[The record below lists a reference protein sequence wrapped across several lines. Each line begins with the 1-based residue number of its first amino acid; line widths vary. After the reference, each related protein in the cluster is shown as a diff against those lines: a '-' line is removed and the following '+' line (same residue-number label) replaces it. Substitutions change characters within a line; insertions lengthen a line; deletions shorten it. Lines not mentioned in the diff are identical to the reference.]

1 MTLCRDASLCEVELL
16 LQPALKMFG
25 PVEYKTLDAT
35 FKQKVRVLNVGPND
49 ETWDEEEEEEKN
61 GNHHFRQRRHIKNIF
76 TSVDGCAAK
85 NKELERMKTLT

>member
-49 ETWDEEEEEEKN
+49 ETWDEEEEEKKTVTIIS
-61 GNHHFRQRRHIKNIF
+61 GKGVTSRIYSLVWMDVRPKIK
-76 TSVDGCAAK
+76 SWR
-85 NKELERMKTLT
+85 E